1 MAIAVFGFFSSP
13 VQAQAFE
20 KPAYYAVKFHS
31 DYCGS
36 CKIMAPEIDQAFG
49 EGGLNKEDILFVK
62 LDFTDKGTI
71 HQAKLKAAALGID
84 GFLKEAGAKTG
95 YMVLLDAA
103 TNEEL
108 ARFTKESKA
117 ADIVATIEEK
127 LGS

>member
-1 MAIAVFGFFSSP
+1 MK
-13 VQAQAFE
+13 Q
-20 KPAYYAVKFHS
+20 
-31 DYCGS
+31 
-36 CKIMAPEIDQAFG
+36 KICRR
-49 EGGLNKEDILFVK
+49 
-62 LDFTDKGTI
+62 
-71 HQAKLKAAALGID
+71 LGID